1 MNLEKAIR
9 LPGEKQRLSL
19 PLLLLGLVAI
29 GGNAQ
34 ADESGNLQERLLAC
48 EGIVSQEEQLE
59 CFNAV
64 VDGLDRSKPQAAQP
78 GKPKQ
83 QPAVAPAAA
92 AVPKSTTVPVE
103 QAPVAE
109 AVIPEPDSDYGLKV
123 KKDKKDK
130 NPNEAAVMATIVR
143 VWMNHDQRF
152 SVELDNGQQWRETQG
167 TNVGKPK
174 EGASVAISSGS
185 FGSYRMKIDGIT
197 RKAWVRRTK

>member
-1 MNLEKAIR
+1 MNLDKAIR
-9 LPGEKQRLSL
+9 LPGEIHRLPL

-29 GGNAQ
+29 GGSAQ
-34 ADESGNLQERLLAC
+34 ADESGDLQERLLAC

-92 AVPKSTTVPVE
+92 AMPKSTTVPVE
-103 QAPVAE
+103 QAPVVE
-109 AVIPEPDSDYGLKV
+109 AVLPEPDSDYGLKV
-123 KKDKKDK
+123 KKDKKPK
-130 NPNEAAVMATIVR
+130 EAAVMATIVR

-152 SVELDNGQQWRETQG
+152 GVELDNGQKWREVQG
-167 TNVGKPK
+167 TKVGKPK
-174 EGASVAISSGS
+174 EGALVTISTGG
-185 FGSYRMKIDGIT
+185 FGGYRMKIDGIT

>member
-9 LPGEKQRLSL
+9 LPGKKHRLSL
-19 PLLLLGLVAI
+19 PLLLLGLVVV
-29 GGNAQ
+29 GGVAY
-34 ADESGNLQERLLAC
+34 AAESGNLQERLLAC
-48 EGIVSQEEQLE
+48 EGIVSQDEKLE

-64 VDGLDRSKPQAAQP
+64 VDGLDRSKSRAAQP
-78 GKPKQ
+78 VKPQ

-103 QAPVAE
+103 QAPVVE
-109 AVIPEPDSDYGLKV
+109 ALAPELDSDYGLKV
-123 KKDKKDK
+123 EKEKKPK
-130 NPNEAAVMATIVR
+130 EAAVMATIVR

-167 TNVGKPK
+167 TKVGKPK
-174 EGASVAISSGS
+174 EGAFVTISSGG
-185 FGSYRMKIDGIT
+185 FGSYRMKIDGIS

>member
-9 LPGEKQRLSL
+9 LPSEKNRLSL
-19 PLLLLGLVAI
+19 ALLLLGLVAV
-29 GGNAQ
+29 GGVAE

-48 EGIVSQEEQLE
+48 EGMVSQEKKLE

-64 VDGLDRSKPQAAQP
+64 VDGLDRGKPQAAQP
-78 GKPKQ
+78 DKPKQ
-83 QPAVAPAAA
+83 PPAVAPAAA
-92 AVPKSTTVPVE
+92 TVPKSTSIPVE

-109 AVIPEPDSDYGLKV
+109 AVKPESDSDYGLKV
-123 KKDKKDK
+123 KKDKKPK
-130 NPNEAAVMATIVR
+130 EAAVMATIVR

-167 TNVGKPK
+167 TRVGKPK

-185 FGSYRMKIDGIT
+185 FGSYRMKIDGIS